1 MCVVQGI
8 LDLEYMLDNLKNLYI
23 IVFHYLQGPTG
34 NISIS
39 LQFFSDSLRLHAV
52 LMKAEITPYL
62 AIIGMC

>member
-1 MCVVQGI
+1 MI
-8 LDLEYMLDNLKNLYI
+8 NDFDKWFLYD
-23 IVFHYLQGPTG
+23 FKQGPTG